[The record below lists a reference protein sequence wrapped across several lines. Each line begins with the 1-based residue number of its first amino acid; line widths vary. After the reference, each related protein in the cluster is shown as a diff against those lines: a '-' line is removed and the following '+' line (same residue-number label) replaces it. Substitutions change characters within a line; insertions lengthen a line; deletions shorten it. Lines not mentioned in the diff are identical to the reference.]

1 VTGRKKHYCDGDCSA
16 QFDWQVRWTE
26 LQFNKHGVVACAL
39 GMGVGALLVE
49 PVEAAG
55 DVTTTQVV
63 RQFATCELQFIMQ
76 LVTVE
81 LRASRIF
88 TATAQ
93 MNAMSAYPLRG
104 SNLHE
109 RSAREAS

>member
-1 VTGRKKHYCDGDCSA
+1 
-16 QFDWQVRWTE
+16 
-26 LQFNKHGVVACAL
+26 
-39 GMGVGALLVE
+39 
-49 PVEAAG
+49 
-55 DVTTTQVV
+55 VV

-93 MNAMSAYPLRG
+93 MNAMSA
-104 SNLHE
+104 
-109 RSAREAS
+109 

>member
-1 VTGRKKHYCDGDCSA
+1 
-16 QFDWQVRWTE
+16 VRWTE

-55 DVTTTQVV
+55 GVTTTQVV
-63 RQFATCELQFIMQ
+63 RQFATCELQFIME

-81 LRASRIF
+81 LWASRIF
-88 TATAQ
+88 SCAPAPCASAALITATAQ
-93 MNAMSAYPLRG
+93 MNAMLRIPPPRLE
-104 SNLHE
+104 S
-109 RSAREAS
+109 S